1 MGSPSKTASTIVLG
15 SGETGYDRWARS
27 SQQIGAY
34 YAAPKKPTTP
44 GRAPGTAALIG
55 RANRASAAMRVLGS
69 TMGYDTNPP
78 PPVAVTMLGKRTHS
92 DHSLYLT
99 LGHSQNM
106 YKSASGF
113 WEASVT
119 RASRALP
126 NVVERPPSDARVT
139 FEGDRPAVDVD
150 AEPGE
155 DAPLSPTLD
164 EHAFGETPLSNDQ
177 PGPSFGIEGADP
189 PELFG
194 VAEEASVD
202 VLTVGGDGSLQE

>member
-78 PPVAVTMLGKRTHS
+78 PPVAVTMPTQDPAATAPKIQVHKRGDDTLEIH
-92 DHSLYLT
+92 YL
-99 LGHSQNM
+99 SQRNM
-106 YKSASGF
+106 AAMIHG
-113 WEASVT
+113 SVK
-119 RASRALP
+119 
-126 NVVERPPSDARVT
+126 
-139 FEGDRPAVDVD
+139 
-150 AEPGE
+150 
-155 DAPLSPTLD
+155 
-164 EHAFGETPLSNDQ
+164 
-177 PGPSFGIEGADP
+177 
-189 PELFG
+189 G
-194 VAEEASVD
+194 VAAYFNETASLLGSEAGE
-202 VLTVGGDGSLQE
+202 GGEQRFVFHIQPNKTQAREAV

>member
-113 WEASVT
+113 WEA
-119 RASRALP
+119 
-126 NVVERPPSDARVT
+126 
-139 FEGDRPAVDVD
+139 
-150 AEPGE
+150 
-155 DAPLSPTLD
+155 
-164 EHAFGETPLSNDQ
+164 
-177 PGPSFGIEGADP
+177 
-189 PELFG
+189 
-194 VAEEASVD
+194 
-202 VLTVGGDGSLQE
+202 

>member
-1 MGSPSKTASTIVLG
+1 
-15 SGETGYDRWARS
+15 
-27 SQQIGAY
+27 
-34 YAAPKKPTTP
+34 
-44 GRAPGTAALIG
+44 
-55 RANRASAAMRVLGS
+55 
-69 TMGYDTNPP
+69 
-78 PPVAVTMLGKRTHS
+78 VTMLGKRTHS

-126 NVVERPPSDARVT
+126 QVAERPPTDTRVT
-139 FEGDRPAVDVD
+139 FEGDRPVVDVN
-150 AEPGE
+150 APAGE

-189 PELFG
+189 PDEGLFG

>member
-1 MGSPSKTASTIVLG
+1 
-15 SGETGYDRWARS
+15 
-27 SQQIGAY
+27 
-34 YAAPKKPTTP
+34 
-44 GRAPGTAALIG
+44 
-55 RANRASAAMRVLGS
+55 MRVLGS

-126 NVVERPPSDARVT
+126 QVAERPPTDTRVT
-139 FEGDRPAVDVD
+139 FEGDRTNASEWGLLNAEAVR
-150 AEPGE
+150 
-155 DAPLSPTLD
+155 LLD
-164 EHAFGETPLSNDQ
+164 EAGYE
-177 PGPSFGIEGADP
+177 
-189 PELFG
+189 
-194 VAEEASVD
+194 
-202 VLTVGGDGSLQE
+202 

>member
-34 YAAPKKPTTP
+34 YASPKKPTTP

-126 NVVERPPSDARVT
+126 QVAERPPTDTRVT
-139 FEGDRPAVDVD
+139 FEGDRPSVDVN

-189 PELFG
+189 PDDGLF
-194 VAEEASVD
+194 EEASVD

>member
-1 MGSPSKTASTIVLG
+1 
-15 SGETGYDRWARS
+15 
-27 SQQIGAY
+27 
-34 YAAPKKPTTP
+34 
-44 GRAPGTAALIG
+44 
-55 RANRASAAMRVLGS
+55 
-69 TMGYDTNPP
+69 
-78 PPVAVTMLGKRTHS
+78 
-92 DHSLYLT
+92 
-99 LGHSQNM
+99 M

-126 NVVERPPSDARVT
+126 NVVERPPTDTRVT
-139 FEGDRPAVDVD
+139 FEGDRPVVDVD
-150 AEPGE
+150 ATGEE

-194 VAEEASVD
+194 VAEEAAND